1 MTQAEGVFLG
11 LAILLAIFFIGREIT
26 LWYFKINKRVDN
38 QEELIRIS
46 KSIEEQLRQIN
57 KHNGSN

>member
-1 MTQAEGVFLG
+1 MTPAEGFFLVY
-11 LAILLAIFFIGREIT
+11 AIVMAIFFIGREIT
-26 LWYFKINKRVDN
+26 LWYFKINKRVEN

-57 KHNGSN
+57 KHNGAN

>member
-1 MTQAEGVFLG
+1 MTPAEGFFLVY
-11 LAILLAIFFIGREIT
+11 AIVMAIFFIGREIT

-57 KHNGSN
+57 KHNGAN